1 MDRILIRGG
10 RKLQGSV
17 KVSGAKNS
25 ALKLLFSTIL
35 AEGEHTFNN
44 VPELKD
50 IESTI
55 SLLQSMGSEAF
66 RDGKC
71 VRVIS
76 KRPHSFEAH
85 YDVVRKMRAS
95 ILCLGPL
102 LTKYGE
108 AQVSL
113 PGGCAIG
120 SRPINLHLDGLKA
133 LGAAIELK
141 EGYVVAKA
149 KRLIGAEILLPFA
162 SVGATENIMMAAT
175 LADGTTTIDNAAK
188 EPEIEDLANYL
199 NKMGAKISGA
209 GTAKIKIQGVD
220 RLMPAEHSVIADRIE
235 AGTLLIAG
243 AITGGEVRVENCIPE
258 HIDSLIFKLRES
270 GFKLSTDKTSVSLAA
285 NNGGWRSV
293 DITTAPYPGFATD
306 LQAQF
311 MSLMLLANG
320 TSTITETIFEN
331 RFMHVNELVRLGAEV
346 TTNLRIAIIHGKPN
360 GLQGAPLMA
369 TDLRAS
375 ASLVL
380 AGLAAKGETIVSRIY
395 HLDRGY
401 EKLEEKLKGLGADI
415 QRIK

>member
-1 MDRILIRGG
+1 MDRIRINGG
-10 RKLQGSV
+10 KKLYGTV

-35 AEGEHTFNN
+35 AEGEHIFHN

-50 IESTI
+50 VESTI
-55 SLLQSMGSEAF
+55 SLLQSMGSDIS
-66 RDGKC
+66 RDGKT
-71 VRVIS
+71 VRVMS
-76 KRPHSFEAH
+76 KKPKSFEAH

-108 AQVSL
+108 AHVSL

-133 LGAAIELK
+133 LGASIQLE

-149 KRLIGAEILLPFA
+149 KRLVGAPIVLPFA
-162 SVGATENIMMAAT
+162 SVGATENIMMAAC
-175 LADGTTTIDNAAK
+175 LASGTTTLDNAAK

-199 NKMGAKISGA
+199 NKMGAKITGA
-209 GTAKIKIQGVD
+209 GTSRLTIHGVD
-220 RLMPAEHSVIADRIE
+220 SLKPSEHAVIADRIE

-243 AITGGEVRVENCIPE
+243 AITGGTIKVENCNSE
-258 HIDSLIFKLRES
+258 HFEALIAKMREA
-270 GFKLSTDKTSVSLAA
+270 GFKISSDKTSVSIEKCQSWKA
-285 NNGGWRSV
+285 V
-293 DITTAPYPGFATD
+293 DVTTAPYPGFATD

-346 TTNLRIAIIHGKPN
+346 TTNLRVATIQGKPG

-375 ASLVL
+375 ATLVL

-401 EKLEEKLKGLGADI
+401 EKLEEKLKSLGADI

>member
-10 RKLQGSV
+10 RKLQGIA

-35 AEGEHTFNN
+35 AEGDHIFHN

-50 IESTI
+50 VESTI
-55 SLLQSMGSEAF
+55 SLLQSMGSEAS
-66 RDGKC
+66 RDGKT
-71 VRVIS
+71 VRVKSI
-76 KRPHSFEAH
+76 RPKSFEAH

-133 LGAAIELK
+133 LGASIELK

-149 KRLIGAEILLPFA
+149 KRLMGADIQLPFA

-175 LADGTTTIDNAAK
+175 LANGTTTIGNAAK

-209 GTAKIKIQGVD
+209 GTSKIKIQGVD
-220 RLMPAEHSVIADRIE
+220 RLIPAEHSVIADRIE

-243 AITGGEVRVENCIPE
+243 AITGGAIKVADCIPE
-258 HIDSLIFKLRES
+258 HIDSLIAKLREA
-270 GFKLSTDKTSVSLAA
+270 GFK
-285 NNGGWRSV
+285 
-293 DITTAPYPGFATD
+293 I
-306 LQAQF
+306 
-311 MSLMLLANG
+311 
-320 TSTITETIFEN
+320 E
-331 RFMHVNELVRLGAEV
+331 
-346 TTNLRIAIIHGKPN
+346 
-360 GLQGAPLMA
+360 
-369 TDLRAS
+369 
-375 ASLVL
+375 
-380 AGLAAKGETIVSRIY
+380 
-395 HLDRGY
+395 
-401 EKLEEKLKGLGADI
+401 
-415 QRIK
+415 

>member
-10 RKLQGSV
+10 RKLHGTV

-25 ALKLLFSTIL
+25 ALKLLFATIL
-35 AEGEHTFNN
+35 AEGEHSFHN

-55 SLLQSMGSEAF
+55 SLLQSMGSEVV
-66 RDGKC
+66 RQGQN
-71 VRVIS
+71 VRVNS

-108 AQVSL
+108 AHVSL

-120 SRPINLHLDGLKA
+120 SRPINLHLEGLKS
-133 LGAAIELK
+133 LGASIDLK

-149 KRLIGAEILLPFA
+149 SRLVGAEILLPFA

-175 LADGTTTIDNAAK
+175 LASGTTTIDNAAK

-209 GTAKIKIQGVD
+209 GSAKIKIIGVD
-220 RLMPAEHSVIADRIE
+220 KLFPAEHKVIADRIE

-243 AITGGEVRVENCIPE
+243 AITGGAISVTDCIPE
-258 HIDSLIFKLRES
+258 HIDALIFKLRES
-270 GFKLSTDKTSVSLAA
+270 GFKINSNQNSVSIEAKS
-285 NNGGWRSV
+285 GDWKSV

-311 MSLMLLANG
+311 MSLMLLAMG

-346 TTNLRIAIIHGKPN
+346 TTNLRIAIIQGKPG

-401 EKLEEKLKGLGADI
+401 ERLEEKLKSLGADI

>member
-10 RKLQGSV
+10 RKLQGTA

-25 ALKLLFSTIL
+25 ALKLLFSTFL
-35 AEGEHTFNN
+35 AEGKHIFHN

-55 SLLQSMGSEAF
+55 SLLQSMGSEVF
-66 RDGKC
+66 REGKS
-71 VRVIS
+71 VHVNS
-76 KRPHSFEAH
+76 KKPKSFEAH
-85 YDVVRKMRAS
+85 YEVVRKMRAS

-133 LGAAIELK
+133 LGASIELK

-149 KRLIGAEILLPFA
+149 KRLVGADILLPFA

-175 LADGTTTIDNAAK
+175 LADGMTTIENAAK

-209 GTAKIKIQGVD
+209 GTEKIEIQGVNK
-220 RLMPAEHSVIADRIE
+220 LNPAEHRVIADRIE

-243 AITGGEVRVENCIPE
+243 AITGGEISVTECISK
-258 HIDSLIFKLRES
+258 HIDSLVLKLREA
-270 GFKLSTDKTSVSLAA
+270 GFKINSDGASVSIDA
-285 NNGGWRSV
+285 NSNWQSV
-293 DITTAPYPGFATD
+293 NITTAPYPGFATD

-320 TSTITETIFEN
+320 TSTITENIFEN
-331 RFMHVNELVRLGAEV
+331 RFMHVNELLRLGAVV
-346 TTNLRIAIIHGKPN
+346 TTNLRVAIVQGKPS

-401 EKLEEKLKGLGADI
+401 EKLEDKLKNLGADI

>member
-1 MDRILIRGG
+1 MDRIIIRGG
-10 RKLQGSV
+10 RKLNGEV

-35 AEGEHTFNN
+35 AEGEHIFHN

-50 IESTI
+50 VESTI
-55 SLLQSMGSEAF
+55 SLLEIMGSSVN
-66 RDGKC
+66 RKDKT
-71 VRVIS
+71 VRVNS
-76 KRPHSFEAH
+76 RRPKSFEAH

-120 SRPINLHLDGLKA
+120 TRPINLHLDGLKA
-133 LGAAIELK
+133 MGADIELK

-149 KRLIGAEILLPFA
+149 KRLIGASMKLAFA

-175 LADGTTTIDNAAK
+175 LAKGTTLIDNAAK
-188 EPEIEDLANYL
+188 EPEIVDLANYL
-199 NKMGAKISGA
+199 NKMGAKITGA
-209 GTAKIKIQGVD
+209 GTSIIQIEGVD
-220 RLMPAEHSVIADRIE
+220 VLNPAEHSVIADRIE

-243 AITGGEVRVENCIPE
+243 AITGGAVKVSNCHPE
-258 HIDSLIFKLRES
+258 HIEALILKLRES
-270 GFKLSTDKTSVSLAA
+270 GFKITQDQFSVSVAEMTSFK
-285 NNGGWRSV
+285 SV
-293 DITTAPYPGFATD
+293 DVKTAPYPGFATD

-331 RFMHVNELVRLGAEV
+331 RFMHVNELMRLGADV
-346 TTNLRIAIIHGKPN
+346 STQLQVATVKGTPH

-401 EKLEEKLKGLGADI
+401 EKLEEKLKSLGADI

>member
-1 MDRILIRGG
+1 
-10 RKLQGSV
+10 
-17 KVSGAKNS
+17 
-25 ALKLLFSTIL
+25 LLS
-35 AEGEHTFNN
+35 
-44 VPELKD
+44 
-50 IESTI
+50 
-55 SLLQSMGSEAF
+55 
-66 RDGKC
+66 
-71 VRVIS
+71 
-76 KRPHSFEAH
+76 
-85 YDVVRKMRAS
+85 
-95 ILCLGPL
+95 
-102 LTKYGE
+102 KYGE

-120 SRPINLHLDGLKA
+120 TRPINLHLDGLKA
-133 LGAAIELK
+133 MGAEIELK

-149 KRLIGAEILLPFA
+149 KRLIGAPMKLAFA

-175 LADGTTTIDNAAK
+175 LAKGTTIIDNAAK

-199 NKMGAKISGA
+199 IKMGAKITGA
-209 GTAKIKIQGVD
+209 GTSSIQIEGVD
-220 RLMPAEHSVIADRIE
+220 VLRPAEQSVIADRIE

-243 AITGGEVRVENCIPE
+243 AITGGAVKVSNCHPQ
-258 HIDSLIFKLRES
+258 HIESLIVKLREA
-270 GFKLSTDKTSVSLAA
+270 GFKISQDQNSVSIAE
-285 NNGGWRSV
+285 NSSFKSV
-293 DITTAPYPGFATD
+293 DVSTAPYPGFATD

-331 RFMHVNELVRLGAEV
+331 RFMHVNELMRLGAV
-346 TTNLRIAIIHGKPN
+346 VSIQHQVATVKGQPH

-401 EKLEEKLKGLGADI
+401 EKLEEKLKSLGADI
-415 QRIK
+415 ERIK